1 MRMGM
6 TAACS
11 HTVTGTMSPYPTVT
25 MVVSAQYSDAMYCS
39 VSVASLSPAR
49 MIHVIPPL
57 STLPTKKNTAP
68 NRWAM

>member
-1 MRMGM
+1 M
-6 TAACS
+6 TTACS

-39 VSVASLSPAR
+39 VSVASLRPAL
-49 MIHVIPPL
+49 MIHVSAPF

-68 NRWAM
+68 NRCAM